1 MASHSLTVTQLSFS
15 PDGGKLL
22 CVSRDRTWSLHSLQQ
37 AGGDRLDTALL
48 ARSQKKSSVIS
59 RLLWSCCWT
68 HDSRYFLTASRDKRL
83 VVWGEEEEGG
93 WSQAG
98 QALTLPD
105 SVTAVCL
112 GHKPV
117 GEGQDPQEP
126 QDIQYLVAAGLDNGN
141 IHLLTWSRAGG
152 WRERAVLGPAT
163 AHHSTVTRLAFRPG
177 TNSLLA
183 SCSQD
188 TSVRIYRLT
197 L

>member
-1 MASHSLTVTQLSFS
+1 MASHSLTVTQLMFS

-37 AGGDRLDTALL
+37 AGDRLETALL
-48 ARSQKKSSVIS
+48 GRSQKKSSVIS
-59 RLLWSCCWT
+59 RLLWSCCWS

-83 VVWGEEEEGG
+83 VVWGEGEGG

-98 QALTLPD
+98 QTLTLPD

-112 GHKPV
+112 GHKPA
-117 GEGQDPQEP
+117 GEVEGELE
-126 QDIQYLVAAGLDNGN
+126 YLVAAGLESGN
-141 IHLLTWSRAGG
+141 IHLLSWSCGGG

-163 AHHSTVTRLAFRPG
+163 AHLATVTRLAFRPG
-177 TNSLLA
+177 GNSQLA

-188 TSVRIYRLT
+188 TTVRIYHLK

>member
-1 MASHSLTVTQLSFS
+1 MASHSLTVTQLMFS

-37 AGGDRLDTALL
+37 AGDRLETALL
-48 ARSQKKSSVIS
+48 GRSQKKSSVIS
-59 RLLWSCCWT
+59 RLLWSCCWS

-83 VVWGEEEEGG
+83 VVWGEVEGN

-98 QALTLPD
+98 ETLTLPD

-112 GHKPV
+112 GHQLM
-117 GEGQDPQEP
+117 EEAEA
-126 QDIQYLVAAGLDNGN
+126 QYLVAAGLESGN
-141 IHLLTWSRAGG
+141 IHLLTWSCGGG

-163 AHHSTVTRLAFRPG
+163 AHLATVTRLAFRPG
-177 TNSLLA
+177 GNSQLA

-188 TSVRIYRLT
+188 TTVRIYHLK